1 MAEILDSDDLLSSR
15 FGIASSIGLAL
26 VKDDPD
32 KNLFS
37 LDREVLRGWME
48 ELNMKLDTLGYE
60 TLWARAYRD
69 FS

>member
-1 MAEILDSDDLLSSR
+1 M
-15 FGIASSIGLAL
+15 
-26 VKDDPD
+26 KDDPD

-37 LDREVLRGWME
+37 LDREVLQEWME

-60 TLWARAYRD
+60 TLWVQAYKD